1 MTSLRLWGFDSPK
14 SGSSTLGNLPE
25 LSAVQG
31 SLQQKTDD
39 IRALKDQVTKL
50 SEDIGNQITMQR
62 GKIEVL
68 SSHTTVNSNSINE
81 VISKLSDLE
90 NTELS
95 KALQEQ
101 INEMRS
107 QLSTCTDLL
116 NRVEYLETQLQHPKD
131 LNELELTENI
141 QTLQTKMLEVEK
153 AMKANNVVIEKLS
166 ISGTKQQKAIEKF
179 SGEIDFLKK
188 FANKNSEISEGNKA
202 SLEKSIRVLESE
214 LSNVKQDM
222 KNLIPELETN
232 DLSAL
237 QRTVDELKSRS
248 TGTLVDMN
256 TETNNITELQEQ
268 VKSLADSLDSFLK
281 PADLETFNAKFLVFE
296 NQISK
301 LENVLAETSDTRE
314 TSDTSETTDDTIEV
328 LNGLNDKIETIEKTL
343 QETLDKLHNFA
354 TSKTMSQQKNLHHED
369 IEEIH
374 GKIISLTV
382 KLNDTQKHVEQ
393 YKSNF
398 YLNLGLDNQIKSINA
413 KFDRLKSYV
422 KSSLLSMQTKLDTFN
437 ERRVE
442 MKETMDNLSDYCDNF
457 EITLDDKFAVF
468 ETEITKKLTD
478 FTKELDKNTI
488 QVRLLKNE
496 VDLLKN

>member
-1 MTSLRLWGFDSPK
+1 MTSLRLWGFDTPK
-14 SGSSTLGNLPE
+14 SGTSTPGNLSE

-39 IRALKDQVTKL
+39 IKALKDQVTKL

-68 SSHTTVNSNSINE
+68 SSLTTGNSNSINE

-95 KALQEQ
+95 KTLQEQ

-131 LNELELTENI
+131 LNELELTELTENI

-188 FANKNSEISEGNKA
+188 FTNKNSEISEGNKE
-202 SLEKSIRVLESE
+202 SLEKSIRVLQGE
-214 LSNVKQDM
+214 LSKIKQDM
-222 KNLIPELETN
+222 TNLIPELESN

-237 QRTVDELKSRS
+237 QRTVDELKSRT

-301 LENVLAETSDTRE
+301 LENVLAETSDTG
-314 TSDTSETTDDTIEV
+314 DTTDDTIEMV
-328 LNGLNDKIETIEKTL
+328 NGLNEKIETIEKTL
-343 QETLDKLHNFA
+343 RETLNKLHNFA
-354 TSKTMSQQKNLHHED
+354 TSKTMSHQKNLHQED

-374 GKIISLTV
+374 GKIITLTV
-382 KLNDTQKHVEQ
+382 RLNDTQKHMEQ

-398 YLNLGLDNQIKSINA
+398 YLNLGLDNQIKSTNA
-413 KFDRLKSYV
+413 KINRLKSDI

-437 ERRVE
+437 GHRVE
-442 MKETMDNLSDYCDNF
+442 MKETMDKLSDYCDNF
-457 EITLDDKFAVF
+457 EVTLDDKFDVL

-478 FTKELDKNTI
+478 FTKELDKNTL